1 MDDVS
6 TRILSRLASNAHTLL
21 GLPQVT
27 PTSAIRLIRAYFGQS
42 DAVQIARADRLDG
55 RAAAWRRGDE
65 LDATFMVD
73 RGASPVH
80 MQRDLSRAFAEY
92 LLMLPE
98 IEVPYS
104 RESVEMLARQLTV
117 TDRCVLDDYAIIGN
131 DIEALAAWWMLDDV
145 DTVLRIHE
153 VLRASMP
160 SGVVRA
166 ASGWTSTV
174 EIARSA

>member
-1 MDDVS
+1 M
-6 TRILSRLASNAHTLL
+6 
-21 GLPQVT
+21 QV
-27 PTSAIRLIRAYFGQS
+27 
-42 DAVQIARADRLDG
+42 ARAERLDG
-55 RAAAWRRGDE
+55 RAASWRRGDD

-73 RGASPVH
+73 REASPVA

-98 IEVPYS
+98 IDVTCS
-104 RESVEMLARQLTV
+104 RDSIEMLARQLTV

-131 DIEALAAWWMLDDV
+131 DIDALSAWWMLDDV
-145 DTVLRIHE
+145 DTALRIHE

-166 ASGWTSTV
+166 AGGWSTGV